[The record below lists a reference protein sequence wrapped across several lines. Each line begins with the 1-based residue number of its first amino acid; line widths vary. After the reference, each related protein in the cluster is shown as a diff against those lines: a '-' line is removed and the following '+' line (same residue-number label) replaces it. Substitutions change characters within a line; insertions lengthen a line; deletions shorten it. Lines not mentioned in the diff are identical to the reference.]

1 MNVNPDN
8 AANSIKPLTGITVA
22 DFSLVMAGPFASRL
36 LADMGADVIK
46 IEPITGDDMR
56 TRLPLRDGFSTYF
69 GQLNVGKRSIA
80 VNLKTPEGLAV
91 AREIAERADVV
102 LENFRP
108 GVMQRLGLD
117 FETLSKVNP
126 RLVYCA
132 ISGFG
137 QTGPASKNP
146 AYAPVVHAASGFDL
160 ANMSYQDN
168 ATKPGNTA
176 IFMAD
181 VLGGTYAFGAIQ
193 AALLQRAQDGRGQM
207 VDLSLM
213 DCMLNM
219 MIFEC
224 QEAQF
229 PVNSPR
235 HIYTPMKAADGFV
248 IAAPLSQ
255 KNFDAMAQVIG
266 NPDWTKDAKFATTA
280 LRERHWHPM
289 IHEIE
294 KWTITRPALECEQT
308 FMAAGLPC
316 SRYKTVAEAMDWEQ
330 TRHRATMRPVADGA
344 GAFNTTNPPFLM
356 SRNPYDNPRVP
367 SLGEQSRDI
376 LAQFMGAAEV
386 DRLLASGGVR

>member
-1 MNVNPDN
+1 MTDR
-8 AANSIKPLTGITVA
+8 IKPLSGVTIA

-46 IEPITGDDMR
+46 IEPINGDDMR
-56 TRLPLRDGFSTYF
+56 TRLPLRDGYSSYF

-80 VNLKTPEGLAV
+80 VDLKTPEGLAV
-91 AREIAERADVV
+91 AREIAGKADVV

-108 GVMQRLGLD
+108 GVMHRFGMD
-117 FETLSKVNP
+117 YAALSAANP
-126 RLVYCA
+126 RLIYCA
-132 ISGFG
+132 ITGFG
-137 QTGPASKNP
+137 QTGPAAKDP
-146 AYAPVVHAASGFDL
+146 AYAPIIHAGSGFDL
-160 ANMSYQDN
+160 ANMGYQG

-181 VLGGTYAFGAIQ
+181 VLGGTYAFGAIE
-193 AALLQRAQDGRGQM
+193 AALLQREKDGLGQM
-207 VDLSLM
+207 IDLSLM

-219 MIFEC
+219 LIFEC

-229 PVNSPR
+229 PIHTPR
-235 HIYTPMKAADGFV
+235 HIYTPMKASDGFV

-266 NPDWTKDAKFATTA
+266 NPDWTRDDKYSTTA
-280 LRERHWHPM
+280 KRELNWHLM

-294 KWTITRPALECEQT
+294 KWTIQRSAVECEQT

-330 TRHRATMRPVADGA
+330 TRHRGTMRAVQDGG
-344 GAFNTTNPPFLM
+344 GAFKASNPPFLM

-367 SLGEQSRDI
+367 SLGEQTRAI
-376 LAQFMGAAEV
+376 LADYMGEEAIA
-386 DRLLASGGVR
+386 RLLASGGVR